1 MTVNVQTD
9 RSLIRAAGR
18 STRYVLLSFDAP
30 ESANAAA
37 RPPIDVSFVIDRSGS
52 MGGSKIDLARKAVVQ
67 ALRMLRQSDR
77 FSIVIYDE
85 EVEVLVPSTPASA
98 EALRN
103 ATAQV
108 DRVHARGSTDLG
120 SGWLSGCEELA
131 RHAQQGR
138 IARCLLLSDGLAN
151 HGITNRAE
159 LARHAEELRAR
170 GITTS
175 TIGLGVDFD
184 ERLLEGMSRAGGGH
198 FYFVE
203 TPVQIADCLTGEV
216 GETLEVVARDVAVF
230 AHASPGVSVTTLNSF
245 RVHQEEGGRT
255 RVLLGD
261 LSSRQEVSLVLRVT
275 FPEGHEGE
283 TATVVF
289 DVADADGAIRAPRA
303 DVIWTFASH
312 QTNDAQPRDVVVDRA
327 VAHLYAALARTEALA
342 LNRAGHFEQAS
353 GRLEATARRIEEYAD
368 GDHELRAIVASL
380 RERHRDY
387 SQPMMAMMRQSEYYA
402 SQNRVTMRDAS
413 GKARQRPNS

>member
-1 MTVNVQTD
+1 LNVRTD

-37 RPPIDVSFVIDRSGS
+37 RPPIDISFVVDRSGS
-52 MGGSKIDLARKAVVQ
+52 MGGSKIDLARKAIVQ
-67 ALRMLRQSDR
+67 ALRLLRPSDR
-77 FSIVIYDE
+77 FSIVIYDDE
-85 EVEVLVPSTPASA
+85 IDVLVPSTTASA
-98 EALRN
+98 EALLN
-103 ATAQV
+103 AAAQV
-108 DRVHARGSTDLG
+108 EHVQARGMTNLS

-131 RHAQQGR
+131 RHTQQGR
-138 IARCLLLSDGLAN
+138 IGRCLLLSDGLAN
-151 HGITNRAE
+151 RGITDRTE

-175 TIGLGVDFD
+175 TIGLGADFD

-203 TPVQIADCLTGEV
+203 APVQIADCLTGEV
-216 GETLEVVARDVAVF
+216 GETLEVVARDVAVV
-230 AHASPGVSVTTLNSF
+230 ADASAGVSVTTLNSF
-245 RVHQEEGGRT
+245 RIHQEDGGRT

-289 DVADADGAIRAPRA
+289 DVADAGGAIELPRA

-312 QTNDAQPRDVVVDRA
+312 QANDAEQRDVVVDRA
-327 VAHLYAALARTEALA
+327 VAQVYAALARAEALE
-342 LNRAGHFEQAS
+342 LNRAGQFEETIA
-353 GRLEATARRIEEYAD
+353 RLEATARRIEQYAGSD
-368 GDHELRAIVASL
+368 EELRAIVASL
-380 RERHRDY
+380 RERHRPY
-387 SQPMMAMMRQSEYYA
+387 SRPMMAMMRQAEYYS

>member
-1 MTVNVQTD
+1 MILNIQTD

-18 STRYVLLSFDAP
+18 STRYVLLSFEVP

-37 RPPIDVSFVIDRSGS
+37 RPAIDFSFVIDRSGS
-52 MGGSKIDLARKAVVQ
+52 MGGRKIDLARKAVIQ
-67 ALRMLRQSDR
+67 ALRMLRPSDR
-77 FSIVIYDE
+77 FSIVIYDQ
-85 EVEVLVPSTPASA
+85 EVDVLVPSTPASA

-103 ATAQV
+103 AATQV
-108 DRVHARGSTDLG
+108 ERVQARGSTNLG
-120 SGWLSGCEELA
+120 GGWLTGCEELA
-131 RHAQQGR
+131 GHAQPGR

-151 HGITNRAE
+151 HGITDRAE
-159 LARHAEELRAR
+159 LARHSEELRAR

-175 TIGLGVDFD
+175 TIGLGADFD

-203 TPVQIADCLTGEV
+203 APVQIADCLTGEV
-216 GETLEVVARDVAVF
+216 GETLEVVARDVAVV
-230 AHASPGVSVTTLNSF
+230 AHASQGVAVATLNSF
-245 RVHQEEGGRT
+245 RVQQEDAGRT

-289 DVADADGAIRAPRA
+289 DVADAGGAIELPRA

-312 QTNDAQPRDVVVDRA
+312 QANDAEQRDVVVDRA
-327 VAHLYAALARTEALA
+327 VAQVYAALARAEALE
-342 LNRAGHFEQAS
+342 LNRAGQFEETIA
-353 GRLEATARRIEEYAD
+353 RLEATARRIEQYAGSD
-368 GDHELRAIVASL
+368 EELRAIVASL
-380 RERHRDY
+380 RERHRVY
-387 SQPMMAMMRQSEYYA
+387 SQPMMAMMRQTAYFA
-402 SQNRVTMRDAS
+402 IQNRVTMRDAS
-413 GKARQRPNS
+413 GKARQGPNS

>member
-1 MTVNVQTD
+1 MTLNVQTD
-9 RSLIRAAGR
+9 RSLIRAASP

-37 RPPIDVSFVIDRSGS
+37 RLPVDVSFVIDRSGS
-52 MGGSKIDLARKAVVQ
+52 MGGSKIGLAHEAVVQ
-67 ALRMLRQSDR
+67 ALRMLRPSDR
-77 FSIVIYDE
+77 FSIVTYDE
-85 EVEVLVPSTPASA
+85 EVDVLVASTPASA

-108 DRVHARGSTDLG
+108 GRVQARGSTNLG

-131 RHAQQGR
+131 RHAQHGR

-151 HGITNRAE
+151 NGITDRAE
-159 LARHAEELRAR
+159 LARHSEELRAR

-175 TIGLGVDFD
+175 TIGLGADFD

-216 GETLEVVARDVAVF
+216 GETLEVVARDVAVL
-230 AHASPGVSVTTLNSF
+230 AHASPGVFVTSLNNF
-245 RVHQEEGGRT
+245 RVHQEEVGRT

-275 FPEGHEGE
+275 FPEGHQGE

-289 DVADADGAIRAPRA
+289 DVTDAGGAIQAARA

-312 QTNDAQPRDVVVDRA
+312 QANDAQRRDVVVDRA
-327 VAHLYAALARTEALA
+327 VAHLYAALASSEALE
-342 LNRAGHFEQAS
+342 LNRSGHFEQATA
-353 GRLEATARRIEEYAD
+353 RLEATARRIEQYAG

-380 RERHRDY
+380 RERHRVY
-387 SQPMMAMMRQSEYYA
+387 SQPMMAMMRQTAYFA
-402 SQNRVTMRDAS
+402 IQNRVTMRDAS
-413 GKARQRPNS
+413 GKARQGPNS